1 MNSLLFALLRA
12 LRSHAW
18 LRLLACAFVLSSLG
32 NGLTQVV
39 VFGQLLRWQAS
50 PTLLTFAWLLA
61 TLPGFAGSLLGER
74 LCRTYP
80 PLQLLIFCELLGLMA
95 LVMPWQGIN
104 LHNIP
109 LLLAVQSVESLLGG
123 MAWPALALTFKRG
136 LNTEELPAAT
146 AMENLIFASQVLL
159 GTGMGVLL
167 FGLVSPQRLLLVDA
181 LSFIAAAWLL
191 WFASRQTALPPETQ
205 RNTATVSPRWQ
216 TLSIVQK
223 RSLLLLPSLAAVGA
237 PAMAL
242 LPALAQQMR
251 PEDSTGL
258 ALPLLFSRSLGQLC
272 GPMLLNG
279 RKMVEYTRRNHLLL
293 GCLALFLLAY
303 MMMPMLSSYTGA
315 ALAVIFIAHM
325 ASNVVFALGTFGVLY
340 QFGEQEVSGASAKA
354 WRWQTVSA
362 TLATSVTVMLTGP
375 LGAVHTLWCVSFCSL
390 ILVGGILFRYR
401 I

>member
-61 TLPGFAGSLLGER
+61 TLPGFLGSLLGER
-74 LCRTYP
+74 LCQTWP
-80 PLQLLIFCELLGLMA
+80 PLQLLIFSELLGLAA
-95 LVMPWQGIN
+95 LVLPWQGIS
-104 LHNIP
+104 LHSIP

-123 MAWPALALTFKRG
+123 MTWPTLALMFKRG
-136 LNTEELPAAT
+136 LSTEELPAAT
-146 AMENLIFASQVLL
+146 AMENMIFASQVLL

-167 FGLVSPQRLLLVDA
+167 FGQVSSQALLLIDA
-181 LSFIAAAWLL
+181 TSFIAAACLL
-191 WFASRQTALPPETQ
+191 WIASLRIVVTPDKP
-205 RNTATVSPRWQ
+205 RSKSTVSLRWD
-216 TLSIVQK
+216 TLSQEQK

-251 PEDSTGL
+251 PEDTPGL

-272 GPMLLNG
+272 GPMLLSSQ
-279 RKMVEYTRRNHLLL
+279 KMAEYARRNHLLL

-303 MMMPMLSSYTGA
+303 MMMPTLSAYTGA
-315 ALAVIFIAHM
+315 ALAAIFIAHL

-340 QFGEQEVSGASAKA
+340 QFDEQEVSGASAKA
-354 WRWQTVSA
+354 WRWQTISA
-362 TLATSVTVMLTGP
+362 TFATSVTVLLTGM

-390 ILVGGILFRYR
+390 MLVGGILFRYR
-401 I
+401 N